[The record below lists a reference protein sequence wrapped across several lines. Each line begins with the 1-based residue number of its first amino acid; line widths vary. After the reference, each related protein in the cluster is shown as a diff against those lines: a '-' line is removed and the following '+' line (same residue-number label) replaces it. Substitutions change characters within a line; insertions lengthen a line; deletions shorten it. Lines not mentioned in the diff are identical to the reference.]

1 MRKPVSLLL
10 VAFATLG
17 LTAMAAAADQ
27 ITVKGSDTMVLIAQR
42 WAEAYMKSNPGTTI
56 QVTGGGSG
64 TGIAAIIEG
73 TCNIANSSRPIKAS
87 ELAKGKDSGK
97 NIIEHKVALDAL
109 VVVVHPSNTVKELS
123 VAQLKAI
130 FTGAVTNWNQVGGS
144 DSPIVIYSRESNSG
158 TYGFFKEHILAN
170 ADFTPTALYMPG
182 TAAIKNGVSKDPKAI
197 GYGGAAYFAGKGGTK
212 IIPIKQT
219 KDSPAINPIKADGH
233 VDEAKIRSLE
243 YPIARYL
250 YCYTVG
256 QPSGALKKYLDWMV
270 GTEGQK
276 YVRAEGYVPLVDVK

>member
-1 MRKPVSLLL
+1 MRKQISLLL
-10 VAFATLG
+10 VALATLG
-17 LTAMAAAADQ
+17 LTVMAAAADQ

-64 TGIAAIIEG
+64 TGISAIIEG

-158 TYGFFKEHILAN
+158 TYGFFKEHILGN

-212 IIPIKQT
+212 IIPVKQT
-219 KDSPAINPIKADGH
+219 KDSAAINPLKADGH
-233 VDEAKIRSLE
+233 VDEEKIRSLE

-256 QPSGALKKYLDWMV
+256 QPSGALKKYLDWMI
-270 GTEGQK
+270 GAEGQK
-276 YVRAEGYVPLVDVK
+276 FVRAEGYVPLVDVK

>member
-1 MRKPVSLLL
+1 MRKQISLLL
-10 VAFATLG
+10 VTLVTLG

-42 WAEAYMKSNPGTTI
+42 WAEAYMKANPGTTI

-64 TGIAAIIEG
+64 TGISAIIEG

-97 NIIEHKVALDAL
+97 NIVEHKVALDAL

-123 VAQLKAI
+123 VPQLKAI

-158 TYGFFKEHILAN
+158 TYGFFKEHILSN

-182 TAAIKNGVSKDPKAI
+182 TAAIKSGVSKDPKAI

-219 KDSPAINPIKADGH
+219 KDSAAINPIKADGH
-233 VDEAKIRSLE
+233 VDEEKIRSLE

>member
-1 MRKPVSLLL
+1 MRKQVSLLL

-97 NIIEHKVALDAL
+97 NIVEHKVALDAL

-123 VAQLKAI
+123 VPQLKAI